1 MVSWGFIYISWV
13 FFYIGR
19 LSVSQES
26 LVVDES
32 EKTRGKCVRSVRPLT
47 WNLQVAEEFRHAEE
61 ADGLHDPSI
70 TSNSCNPPEVEHL
83 GRSCFGYNWCF
94 QELLE
99 LFWRIFFH
107 LATADLLLLKV
118 VVLWF
123 ALKAD
128 HFMNLWWKKGLQS
141 VAEASWQLMVST
153 IFGVFSG
160 NICIYICIYNII
172 YIYIIYM
179 YVYIQYQLYLYTS
192 QIYSANMQS
201 TSLTRNSETWTVS
214 RSTSLI
220 MWTFVDGPILSRV
233 RAKFV
238 VEHVL
243 GRKMAWFFGDTVSNG
258 VVGTYNIYK
267 QRTWKEDGCTHQKVV
282 SVRYAMHCSV
292 ARFF

>member
-1 MVSWGFIYISWV
+1 
-13 FFYIGR
+13 
-19 LSVSQES
+19 
-26 LVVDES
+26 
-32 EKTRGKCVRSVRPLT
+32 
-47 WNLQVAEEFRHAEE
+47 
-61 ADGLHDPSI
+61 
-70 TSNSCNPPEVEHL
+70 
-83 GRSCFGYNWCF
+83 
-94 QELLE
+94 
-99 LFWRIFFH
+99 
-107 LATADLLLLKV
+107 
-118 VVLWF
+118 
-123 ALKAD
+123 
-128 HFMNLWWKKGLQS
+128 MNLWWKKGLQS

-160 NICIYICIYNII
+160 NICIYICIYIIEYNIYLY
-172 YIYIIYM
+172 YIY
-179 YVYIQYQLYLYTS
+179 VCLYTVS
-192 QIYSANMQS
+192 IILIYVTNIFCKHAIHQPH
-201 TSLTRNSETWTVS
+201 RNSETSTVS

-267 QRTWKEDGCTHQKVV
+267 QRIWKEDGCTHQKVV